1 MDDNSQLTLTDSDL
15 PDERRKAMEVDLAWQ
30 MACASMTANNNQIII
45 NAQVYNTIGRI
56 GLEELKLRLRSVR
69 VSIAA

>member
-1 MDDNSQLTLTDSDL
+1 MDNTSQLRSTDSDL
-15 PDERRKAMEVDLAWQ
+15 LDERKAMVVGLAWQ